1 MYVFNMNKKGITP
14 VIAIVLLLMM
24 TVSSAAAAY
33 YWMTT
38 IQSNLQ
44 QQAQGAIS
52 SAGLGGGYGISVLS
66 GSTSC
71 LYNGTTGTQVDAYLS
86 VTGSNQMPIGDWYA
100 FVVDSTGA
108 SVGTW
113 SKTSQAALSSGVA
126 TKVEFTNVSI
136 VTASYNLTKATVYTV
151 TVNSPK
157 GTSATTSCTGSTI

>member
-1 MYVFNMNKKGITP
+1 MNKKGITP

-52 SAGLGGGYGISVLS
+52 STGLGGGYGVSALS

-71 LYNGTTGTQVDAYLS
+71 VYSSSGYTNITTYITI
-86 VTGSNQMPIGDWYA
+86 TGSNQMPAGDWYA
-100 FVVDSTGA
+100 FVVDSTGK
-108 SVGTW
+108 SIGTW
-113 SKTSQAALSSGVA
+113 KMTGQSAVTSGNTQ
-126 TKVEFTNVSI
+126 KIEFTNTTATTSSNNISI
-136 VTASYNLTKATVYTV
+136 GNVYTI
-151 TVNSPK
+151 TINSPK
-157 GTSATTSCTGSTI
+157 GTSATTSCTGS